1 MIIQICIIIFFFICC
16 TLYFKNNKQLGG
28 KHIICNKYK
37 IKELKLDYTNIH
49 YININ
54 GLYSLLTPDKLQKI
68 NIELIEYYPPK
79 NMKIYKQRERYK
91 IIKIDYP
98 IILLKD
104 AGIYNSKKKYRL
116 IDGKHRLIKLKSQ
129 KYSQNITQ
137 NIYINSYVLDIN
149 DIKNHIYIYKQ

>member
-16 TLYFKNNKQLGG
+16 TLYFKNNKQLGE
-28 KHIICNKYK
+28 KHIICNKYQL
-37 IKELKLDYTNIH
+37 KELKLDYKDTY

-54 GLYSLLTPDKLQKI
+54 SLYSLLTPDKLQKI
-68 NIELIEYYPPK
+68 NIKLIEYYPPK

-91 IIKIDYP
+91 NIKIDYP

-104 AGIYNSKKKYRL
+104 AGIYNPKKKYRL

-137 NIYINSYVLDIN
+137 YIYINSYVLDIN
-149 DIKNHIYIYKQ
+149 DIKNHIYNI